1 MIGDQTS
8 SLMASAAH
16 LLGQGAALSEQARD
30 IEAITYFRRAVQL
43 APDFPDAQYEL
54 GSALHRTRQLEDAA
68 QVFQKLL
75 AAAPAHVPAMLALG
89 GVLIDAKRPIEAEIP
104 LRRALEE
111 SAPQGL
117 KAALHT
123 NLALALRRQ
132 RKDKEALLNY
142 DTAMSLDP
150 ALPGLEIHRAEAL
163 QNLNRYDEAIT
174 AYRAALAREP
184 LNPHIHR
191 LYNDLLYRLNRSDEY
206 LKSYDR
212 VPTTHDLQLGKAL
225 FLTQDQRGEEAY
237 AIYRSLLI
245 GDPYNRV
252 AAAGAAKALIMVK
265 RYDEAANALDVALT
279 RHGGDTGLLSRAA
292 EVAIL
297 QGDPQK
303 ALALCAQGLGVAHYD
318 QNCLATMSAAFRMM
332 EDERDETLNGYDSF
346 VQVFDLEP
354 PEGFSNMED
363 FNAELCASLDRV
375 HPQTREYINQSLRGG
390 TQTSDHIF
398 GAGHILVELLQ
409 RRIAEALRRYIEAQ
423 KEDDTHPFLSRRSR
437 HFEYSGS
444 WSSRLKDCGF
454 HVNHIHPQGWIS
466 SCYYAGVPE
475 AVKDEKARAGW
486 IKFGEPGFDLVL
498 KNPVRRAIQ
507 PMPGRL
513 VLFPSYMWHG
523 TIPFHGATPRTTIA
537 FDVVPAGT

>member
-1 MIGDQTS
+1 MIGDKTS
-8 SLMASAAH
+8 PLRARAAH
-16 LLGQGAALSEQARD
+16 LLRQGAALSEQARD
-30 IEAITYFRRAVQL
+30 AEAIAYFRQAVKL

-54 GSALHRTRQLEDAA
+54 GTALHRAGQMEDAA
-68 QVFQKLL
+68 QVFIKLL
-75 AAAPAHVPAMLALG
+75 SAVPAHVPAKLALG
-89 GVLIDAKRPIEAEIP
+89 GVLIDAKRPAEAELL
-104 LRRALEE
+104 LRRALGEPA
-111 SAPQGL
+111 SQRL

-132 RKDKEALLNY
+132 RKDEEALENY
-142 DTAMSLDP
+142 DSATSLDP
-150 ALPGLEIHRAEAL
+150 ALPGLDIHKAEAL

-184 LNPHIHR
+184 LNPYVHH

-212 VPTTHDLQLGKAL
+212 VPSTHDLQLGKAQ
-225 FLTQDQRGEEAY
+225 FLLQDKRGEEAY
-237 AIYRSLLI
+237 SIYRNLST
-245 GDPYNRV
+245 GDPGDKI
-252 AAAGAAKALIMVK
+252 AAAGVAKALIMMK
-265 RYDEAANALDVALT
+265 CYGEAAEALDVALA
-279 RHGGDTGLLSRAA
+279 RHIGDVGLLSRAA

-303 ALALCAQGLGVAHYD
+303 ALTLCAQGLGVARYD
-318 QNCLATMSAAFRMM
+318 QSCLATMSIAFRIM
-332 EDERDETLNGYDSF
+332 EDERDETLNGYDSH

-354 PEGFSNMED
+354 PEGFSRMED
-363 FNAELCASLDRV
+363 FNAELCASLNRM
-375 HPQTREYINQSLRGG
+375 HPETREYINQSLRGG

-398 GAGHILVELLQ
+398 GAGHVLVELLQ
-409 RRIAEALRRYIEAQ
+409 QRIAEALRRYIEAL
-423 KEDDTHPFLSRRSR
+423 KEDNTHPFLSRRSR
-437 HFEYSGS
+437 HFAYSGS

-466 SCYYAGVPE
+466 SCYYIGVPD

-486 IKFGEPGFDLVL
+486 IKFGEPAFDLIL

-537 FDVVPAGT
+537 FDVVPAYA